1 MRIIPAIDLQ
11 DGKCVRLFQGDF
23 DQTTEYSSNPA
34 EIAARFSKLK
44 VRDLHVVDLDGARS
58 GTQHNRSSVEQ
69 IIALSHLDVQLGG
82 GIRSRETV
90 ADWLSLGIARCVVGS
105 TAIKQPHEVRDW
117 FDEFGG
123 DRIVLALDIKLAEDS
138 TPMLTTDGWTQASEM
153 TLWDAIE
160 TFQSSGLRHVL
171 CTDVSRD
178 GALAGPNIDLYFE
191 IMRRYPDLQ
200 LQASGG
206 VRDIADLEALRDAGM
221 PAAITGRAMLDGRI
235 TAQEVAAFQQN
246 G

>member
-1 MRIIPAIDLQ
+1 MRIIPAIDLH
-11 DGKCVRLFQGDF
+11 DGKCVRLLQGDF
-23 DQTTEYSSNPA
+23 DKTTEYSSNPA
-34 EIAARFSKLK
+34 EIAARFSELK

-58 GTQHNRSSVEQ
+58 GTQHNRNCVEE
-69 IIALSHLDVQLGG
+69 IIAQSALDVQLGG
-82 GIRSRETV
+82 GIRNRESV
-90 ADWLSLGIARCVVGS
+90 ADWLSLGISRCVIGS
-105 TAIKQPHEVRDW
+105 TAIKQPDEVRGW

-123 DRIVLALDIKLAEDS
+123 DRIVLALDINLTEDG
-138 TPMLTTDGWTQASEM
+138 TPMLTTDGWTQASET

-160 TFQSSGLRHVL
+160 AYQNSGLRHVL

-178 GALAGPNIDLYFE
+178 GALAGPNIELYVE
-191 IMRRYPDLQ
+191 ILRRYPDLQ

-206 VRDIADLEALRDAGM
+206 VRDIVDLEALRDAGM

-235 TAQEVAAFQQN
+235 TAQEVARFQQN

>member
-1 MRIIPAIDLQ
+1 MRIIPAIDLKE
-11 DGKCVRLFQGDF
+11 GKCVRLVQGDF
-23 DQTTEYSSNPA
+23 DKTTEYSDNPA
-34 EIAARFSKLK
+34 EIAERFSALK

-58 GTQHNRSSVEQ
+58 GTQQNRSSIER
-69 IIALSHLDVQLGG
+69 IIARSELDVQLGG
-82 GIRSRETV
+82 GIRKRDTV
-90 ADWLSLGIARCVVGS
+90 ADWLSLGISRCVIGS
-105 TAIKQPHEVRDW
+105 TAIKQPDEVRGW

-138 TPMLTTDGWTQASEM
+138 TPMLTTDGWTKASEM
-153 TLWDAIE
+153 TLWDAIDAY
-160 TFQSSGLRHVL
+160 QSSGLRHVL

-178 GALAGPNIDLYFE
+178 GALSGPNIELYFE
-191 IMRRYPDLQ
+191 ILRRYPDLQ

-235 TAQEVAAFQQN
+235 TAQEVATFQQN